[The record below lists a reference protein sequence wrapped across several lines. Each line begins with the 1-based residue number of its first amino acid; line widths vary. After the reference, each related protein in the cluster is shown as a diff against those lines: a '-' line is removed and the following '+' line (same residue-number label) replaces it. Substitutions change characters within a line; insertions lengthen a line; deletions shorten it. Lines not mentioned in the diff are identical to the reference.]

1 MDDDEKNGLQQSGDD
16 AMADDNQVSDK
27 SSNEEEILTETIET
41 EPQEP
46 LSTTSEETNSQDS
59 GDDNPQILPANI
71 NDSPING
78 SQKKQPKRLSRR
90 AIIALII
97 IVGLSAVGGAMYY
110 LAQKDEVVSEQS
122 QEVVAPDTENAADT
136 TAPEEIEVEET
147 TPTKTIEGIQWLE
160 SPQQLPYQDI
170 YDHDS
175 LAGWLTNFDQVTF
188 EEAQKEVVFFKVGSY
203 ENKDVIV
210 GDIAGI
216 GYVFLVDGNEFT
228 LLTKDSY
235 TNDKGLYYG
244 PTFLSNVKE
253 DTELSFKELQVPEK
267 LSYGGATIKKIGRA
281 SYYDDASLNDLAMS
295 EVASSDYGKIYES
308 TTTHGT
314 SEGVKQLT
322 IYLKLRTGMYVP
334 FRYDFS
340 MLNDD
345 NSVTIKWKDGSESTD
360 TYRWETIAGG
370 CGLVESVNVLDKKYF
385 DQLVEI
391 GSAGSTTVLT
401 FKDTSSEP
409 FKTIYEN
416 TIWSDEDKKATSMQK
431 FLDDKGVILF
441 RSELGYRPILTS
453 TKYSAGG
460 ECGKPV
466 IYLYPES
473 TTTLHLEVGADVKVS
488 EPTYEQGWNV
498 TAYPDGS
505 LYVGGQKYDSLFWEG
520 TGYGRYPEITEGFV
534 VPKSQLRATL
544 LTHLAELGLNQKETQ
559 DFMEYWM
566 PRMPETPYTRL
577 TWFGTSQ
584 MNELAPLSLTVKP
597 DTTIRIFL
605 DFEGLDERISLKEQQ
620 LGHSERHGFTLVE
633 WGGLLRDGIEEQ

>member
-16 AMADDNQVSDK
+16 ATADDNQVSDK
-27 SSNEEEILTETIET
+27 SSNEEESQTETIET

-46 LSTTSEETNSQDS
+46 LTPTSIETTSQESEDDNSQNLS
-59 GDDNPQILPANI
+59 VNI
-71 NDSPING
+71 NDSPTNDG
-78 SQKKQPKRLSRR
+78 QKKRSKRPSKRM
-90 AIIALII
+90 IIALII

-136 TAPEEIEVEET
+136 TAPEEIVVEET

-160 SPQQLPYQDI
+160 SPEQLPYQDI

-175 LAGWLTNFDQVTF
+175 LAAIVSDFEKISF

-203 ENKDVIV
+203 ENKDVVV
-210 GDIAGI
+210 GAIAGLQ
-216 GYVFLVDGNEFT
+216 YVFLVDGNEFT
-228 LLTKDSY
+228 VLTKDSHQ
-235 TNDKGLYYG
+235 NDGKYYG
-244 PTFLSNVKE
+244 PTFLGNVKK
-253 DTELSFKELQVPEK
+253 DKELSFKELQIPEE
-267 LSYGGATIKKIGRA
+267 LSYGGATVKKIGQA
-281 SYYDDASLNDLAMS
+281 SYFNDATIIDLAMT
-295 EVASSDYGKIYES
+295 EVASLDYGIIYES

-314 SEGVKQLT
+314 SEEGVKQLT

-334 FRYDFS
+334 FRYDFTI
-340 MLNDD
+340 LNDD
-345 NSVTIKWKDGSESTD
+345 DSVTIKWQDGSETTD
-360 TYRWETIAGG
+360 TYRWETISGG
-370 CGLVESVNVLDKKYF
+370 CGLVDSVNVLDKKYF
-385 DQLVEI
+385 DTLKEI
-391 GSAGSTTVLT
+391 GTAGSSTILT
-401 FKDTSSEP
+401 FKDASSEA
-409 FKTIYEN
+409 FNTIYEVAVQ
-416 TIWSDEDKKATSMQK
+416 SDEDRKATPKQK

-441 RSELGYRPILTS
+441 RNELGYRTILTS
-453 TKYSAGG
+453 TKYSQNG

-466 IYLYPES
+466 IYLYPQEKTS
-473 TTTLHLEVGADVKVS
+473 LHVKVGADVKVS
-488 EPTYEQGWNV
+488 EPTYGQGWNV

-534 VPKSQLRATL
+534 VPKSQLRATM

-620 LGHSERHGFTLVE
+620 LGHSERRGFTLVE